1 MWNGDEA
8 ATLVILDADFISLE
22 LPPLFQGHHSIFAY
36 LACDVSCPHP
46 VNGSVFFSAFA
57 LPPAAPTQSSAS
69 STQPTLFSDARARR
83 ILNEEERHV
92 PCSAADVL
100 PFLSPYMSTVNKND
114 TSSLNNNDTAG
125 GGGSGTRYS
134 HMLPVRGRHGKEEM
148 EELEQ
153 GKYKVLSKFAS
164 RGRVLKVVD
173 AVASLH
179 IQLRQAVEQR
189 PHDPNAW
196 AALARLL
203 MSLGRIANAAHLY
216 RVALRVYAVPLSI

>member
-1 MWNGDEA
+1 M
-8 ATLVILDADFISLE
+8 
-22 LPPLFQGHHSIFAY
+22 
-36 LACDVSCPHP
+36 
-46 VNGSVFFSAFA
+46 
-57 LPPAAPTQSSAS
+57 
-69 STQPTLFSDARARR
+69 
-83 ILNEEERHV
+83 

-125 GGGSGTRYS
+125 GGGSGTPYS
-134 HMLPVRGRHGKEEM
+134 HMLPVRGSHGKEEM
-148 EELEQ
+148 EVMEQ
-153 GKYKVLSKFAS
+153 GKRKVLSKFAS

-173 AVASLH
+173 ALASLH